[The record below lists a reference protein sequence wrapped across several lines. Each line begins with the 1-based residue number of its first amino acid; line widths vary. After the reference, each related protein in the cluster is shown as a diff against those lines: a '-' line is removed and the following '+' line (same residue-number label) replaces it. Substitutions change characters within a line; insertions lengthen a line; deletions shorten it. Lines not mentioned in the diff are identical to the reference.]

1 MVNQIV
7 TVLKLDINNQE
18 TWRYQGKI
26 LEYETHKIVIEAIFN
41 RDDFD
46 LHGIKLKRNDRFVE
60 YYFNNRWYNIFQIH
74 DLEDNHLKGWYC
86 NICQPA
92 IFSDSSISYVDL
104 ALDLLVYPDGSQLVL
119 DEDEFKALELSGQIS
134 KMAINGLNQIKD
146 YFKTIDFKNLP
157 EPLI

>member
-74 DLEDNHLKGWYC
+74 DLEDDHLKGWYC

-92 IFSDSSISYVDL
+92 DF
-104 ALDLLVYPDGSQLVL
+104 
-119 DEDEFKALELSGQIS
+119 FKIPAFL
-134 KMAINGLNQIKD
+134 M
-146 YFKTIDFKNLP
+146 
-157 EPLI
+157 LIWLWIYWYIRMGVNWY